1 MTSDHH
7 SAQLQLCMRRFTNQR
22 SNVVG
27 SSLLHGVLLGGV
39 NVWTCVLHRTKASVL
54 REDWATAEQ
63 MERAQLQLLN
73 VVDFINKF
81 HASAKTRLAVLS
93 EKMTA
98 IERKLRLVLLDCRG
112 CSDADRS
119 CWRHLDTLRMQ
130 CVRREFW
137 QPRTQQS
144 NATALRQT

>member
-1 MTSDHH
+1 MS
-7 SAQLQLCMRRFTNQR
+7 
-22 SNVVG
+22 
-27 SSLLHGVLLGGV
+27 
-39 NVWTCVLHRTKASVL
+39 TKASVL

-98 IERKLRLVLLDCRG
+98 IERKLRHVEN
-112 CSDADRS
+112 A
-119 CWRHLDTLRMQ
+119 
-130 CVRREFW
+130 VRKARILAAMDPAE
-137 QPRTQQS
+137 
-144 NATALRQT
+144 

>member
-98 IERKLRLVLLDCRG
+98 IERKLRHVEN
-112 CSDADRS
+112 A
-119 CWRHLDTLRMQ
+119 
-130 CVRREFW
+130 VRKARILA
-137 QPRTQQS
+137 
-144 NATALRQT
+144 ATDPAE

>member
-1 MTSDHH
+1 MS
-7 SAQLQLCMRRFTNQR
+7 
-22 SNVVG
+22 
-27 SSLLHGVLLGGV
+27 
-39 NVWTCVLHRTKASVL
+39 TKASVL

-98 IERKLRLVLLDCRG
+98 IERKLRHVEN
-112 CSDADRS
+112 A
-119 CWRHLDTLRMQ
+119 
-130 CVRREFW
+130 VRKARILA
-137 QPRTQQS
+137 
-144 NATALRQT
+144 ATDPAE